1 MSAYMVVLLR
11 NRNRDWL
18 PGYVAKVPAILRS
31 YGGEYIA
38 VSKSVRRLEGAGD
51 LPEIIA
57 LFSFPSLAHIEEFMS
72 SDEYRPLRKLR
83 QENADADILIF
94 EGGRTP

>member
-1 MSAYMVVLLR
+1 MVVLLR

-18 PGYVAKVPAILRS
+18 ADYVTSVPAILRG
-31 YGGEYIA
+31 YGGEYLA
-38 VSKSVRRLEGAGD
+38 VSKSVRRLEGAGN

>member
-1 MSAYMVVLLR
+1 MVVLLR

-18 PGYVAKVPAILRS
+18 ADYVTSVPAILRG
-31 YGGEYIA
+31 YGGEYLA
-38 VSKSVRRLEGAGD
+38 VSKSVRRLEGAGN

-57 LFSFPSLAHIEEFMS
+57 LFSFPSLAKIEEFMS
-72 SDEYRPLRKLR
+72 SDEYRPFRDLR
-83 QENADADILIF
+83 QRNADADILIF

>member
-1 MSAYMVVLLR
+1 MSAYMLVSLR

-18 PGYVAKVPAILRS
+18 PDYVAKVPAILRS

-51 LPEIIA
+51 LPDIIA
-57 LFSFPSLAHIEEFMS
+57 LFSFPSLASIEEFMS

-83 QENADADILIF
+83 QGNADADILIF

>member
-1 MSAYMVVLLR
+1 MSAYMLVSLR

-18 PGYVAKVPAILRS
+18 PDYVAKVPAILRS

-51 LPEIIA
+51 LPDIIA
-57 LFSFPSLAHIEEFMS
+57 LFSFPSLASIEEFMS

-83 QENADADILIF
+83 QRNADADILIF